1 MKLPIIREW
10 DFILS
15 LIFNQILIKYKLI
28 VIPGHVII
36 DSAVV
41 RTTSNFV
48 ADGGTVIMTGYSGI
62 ADTNGQVFIIPRP
75 GMLTDVFGIR
85 ISGFYRTDLKYH
97 RNVQSEFFEVDGK
110 KREVLYA
117 EAGHHSCRIQ
127 ADYYEQIELREAV
140 SYSNFRDKQS
150 GAVSVNNYGQGRTY
164 NAAVESNSKFIV
176 WLMRQLEDVLG
187 MQKSLPV
194 PMEIQAQKIEDG

>member
-1 MKLPIIREW
+1 
-10 DFILS
+10 
-15 LIFNQILIKYKLI
+15 
-28 VIPGHVII
+28 
-36 DSAVV
+36 
-41 RTTSNFV
+41 
-48 ADGGTVIMTGYSGI
+48 MTGYSGI
-62 ADTNGQVFIIPRP
+62 ADTNGQVFIIPRL
-75 GMLTDVFGIR
+75 GMLTDVLGIR